1 MPRDIFGEVVDPTPR
16 LGSRSRYAVP
26 LSVAAHAAVAAVVII
41 IPLMATDV
49 MPDPREV
56 MHVVAGPA
64 ALPLPPPPPP
74 ARSSAP
80 AATTPPSR
88 QAAPSAAPDSIT
100 PEPETTVAA
109 IGDPLGVPGG
119 LPDGVPGG
127 LGVVSGV
134 PALPA
139 PPPPPPVTR
148 PVPVGG
154 RIKIPAKVLHVP
166 PVYPAIAQQARVE
179 GVVIIE
185 AIIGTDGRV
194 KEARVLKS
202 RPLLDEAALAAVRQW
217 VFSPTTLNGV
227 PVPVL
232 MTVTV
237 NFRLR

>member
-1 MPRDIFGEVVDPTPR
+1 MPRDIFGEVVDPTPG

-26 LSVAAHAAVAAVVII
+26 LSVVAHVAVAAVVII
-41 IPLMATDV
+41 VPLMATDV

-56 MHVVAGPA
+56 MHVVTGPA
-64 ALPLPPPPPP
+64 TLPPPPPPPP

-80 AATTPPSR
+80 AATTPTSR
-88 QAAPSAAPDSIT
+88 QAAPSDAPDSIT
-100 PEPETTVAA
+100 PDPDTTIAA
-109 IGDPLGVPGG
+109 IGDPGVPGG

-139 PPPPPPVTR
+139 PPPRPPTR

-166 PVYPAIAQQARVE
+166 PVYPVIAQQARVE

-202 RPLLDEAALAAVRQW
+202 KPLLDEAALAAVRQW

-237 NFRLR
+237 NFTLR

>member
-16 LGSRSRYAVP
+16 LGSRSRFAVP
-26 LSVAAHAAVAAVVII
+26 LSIAAHAALAAVVII
-41 IPLMATDV
+41 VPLMATDV

-56 MHVVAGPA
+56 MRVVTGPA
-64 ALPLPPPPPP
+64 ALPSPPPPPA

-80 AATTPPSR
+80 AATTPASR
-88 QAAPSAAPDSIT
+88 QAAPSDAPDSIT
-100 PEPETTVAA
+100 PEPEATTATIV
-109 IGDPLGVPGG
+109 DPGVPGG
-119 LPDGVPGG
+119 LPDGVGG

-134 PALPA
+134 PVLPA
-139 PPPPPPVTR
+139 LPPPPPVTR
-148 PVPVGG
+148 PLPVGG
-154 RIKIPAKVLHVP
+154 RIKVPAKVLHVP

-202 RPLLDEAALAAVRQW
+202 QPLLDGAALAAVRQW
-217 VFSPTTLNGV
+217 VFSPTLLNGV
-227 PVPVL
+227 PVPVI

-237 NFRLR
+237 NFTLR